1 LTTNSQ
7 IYYCQ
12 PHIKKSPLRTT
23 QSCKIVYFDLEISS
37 FGKYA
42 YNLQTAMKCET
53 NPLLSI
59 YINPWKFI
67 SPSSREV
74 TALANIKEKLFVN
87 EKRVADSID

>member
-12 PHIKKSPLRTT
+12 PHIKKSPLGTT
-23 QSCKIVYFDLEISS
+23 QSCKIVYFYLEISG
-37 FGKYA
+37 FGKYT
-42 YNLQTAMKCET
+42 YILQTATKCET
-53 NPLLSI
+53 NPSLSI

-74 TALANIKEKLFVN
+74 TALANIRGKLFSMRKEYPVP
-87 EKRVADSID
+87 S